1 MTQGEWSAD
10 KSDKNDAETQFTT
23 PRTLLSILRMAQALA
38 RIRFSE
44 QVSQMDVDEAMRL
57 IVSSKSSL
65 FEERTQRSVLPL
77 LPSAAP
83 APVWHTQSE
92 AARNRRTLLLSL
104 LLWSSQRPAIGPD
117 VGHLPRHP

>member
-77 LPSAAP
+77 AP
-83 APVWHTQSE
+83 LGLAPVLHTQSE
-92 AARNRRTLLLSL
+92 AARNRRNCC
-104 LLWSSQRPAIGPD
+104 
-117 VGHLPRHP
+117 

>member
-1 MTQGEWSAD
+1 MRLQGEWSAE

-44 QVSQMDVDEAMRL
+44 VVSQMDVDEAMRL

-65 FEERTQRSVLPL
+65 FEERTQRWQPQAV
-77 LPSAAP
+77 
-83 APVWHTQSE
+83 
-92 AARNRRTLLLSL
+92 
-104 LLWSSQRPAIGPD
+104 D
-117 VGHLPRHP
+117 

>member
-1 MTQGEWSAD
+1 LTQGEWSAD

-65 FEERTQRSVLPL
+65 FEERTQRSGLPW
-77 LPSAAP
+77 LPRACTCFAH
-83 APVWHTQSE
+83 AERGCAKQ
-92 AARNRRTLLLSL
+92 AQLLLNL